1 MRDLRRAE
9 KFFAGRGSN
18 TDDLADSFSR
28 DDFKKFSKKIGRRKE
43 AMRDLRRAE
52 RRAGRGQIGRRVN
65 PRAKAPAPRGRVAPP
80 IARSPRP
87 RGRVAPPI
95 ARSPRPR
102 GRVAPPIARGRRR

>member
-1 MRDLRRAE
+1 MGAPG
-9 KFFAGRGSN
+9 KIAYGGMQGSN
-18 TDDLADSFSR
+18 PDSFSR

-65 PRAKAPAPRGRVAPP
+65 PRAKAPTPRGRVEPP